1 MELELRINGVIADQ
15 DVAPNEPLH
24 SLLHRKGYT
33 SVKHGCETGEC
44 GACTV
49 LVDGIPRPSCVML
62 AAQVGGCTLTTV
74 ESLGSSGNLHAL
86 QTAFIETGAVQCGFC
101 TSGILLSAYALLTDN
116 PSPTEEEVRDA
127 LSGNLCRCSNYA
139 RPIQG
144 VLRAAAVLR
153 GEEVQNLTYN
163 TIKSEDEFGPNMG
176 RIGMLGASEKLRAIV
191 SNVASATGSVT
202 TKIPAVSTLTVPGS
216 EADSVAAPSLLDT
229 RLQVVG
235 TSMPALNAVKM
246 ATGRAAFVADFPI
259 EGMLY
264 ARILTSSHA
273 HAVIRDINVTRAK
286 AIPGVYAVLTYRDV
300 PRVPY
305 SRVERSPYAKD
316 VQDQYCLD
324 YMVRYVGDRVAAVVA
339 ESAEI
344 AEQALHLIDVEYQ
357 VLPPVLDLRH
367 SPDPKASR
375 IHSEGES
382 RGILDASRNIA
393 ARVRSEIGDVE
404 QGFAASDHV
413 LEAEYFVPATQ
424 QVPLEVHTV
433 LTYFDEDDIL
443 VVHTNSMIPH
453 HVRRTLAQT
462 LGIPMRRVRVVISEV
477 GGSLGARQEMVLEDI
492 CALLTMATH
501 RPVKLEYSRAEE
513 FRSSSVRPQTI
524 LRLKT
529 GVKKDGTI
537 LASQMVQLV
546 DTGAYATHTL
556 VASQSVVNALSL
568 YSCPNMRL
576 VAEVLYT
583 NHPPA
588 SAAQSYELA
597 PAFFAL
603 ECHIDDIAR
612 QIGMDA
618 LTLRR
623 KNWIRTGDVY
633 PLARDADNGRNVSA
647 TVESCG
653 LPTCLQVVEEK
664 LGWAEKRGRANYD
677 RFRRGVGVALSFQGN
692 PGAPIGA
699 SGAIIKLNE
708 DGSFDVFAGRSD
720 GGTGL
725 ITLVAQ
731 IAAEVLGVSV
741 DDVFVYT
748 SDTRSVPFETNVN
761 DFSAFYSNGGAV
773 KKAAEQ
779 VRRQILSV
787 AGRMLNAMPEMLKMN
802 NGVIK
807 TTQGQQITIAQVA
820 SHSLY
825 VENRQ
830 IMTTSSW
837 KTASV
842 PMAFAVQGV
851 EVEVDFETGV
861 VRVVK
866 AISAVDVGNPLNPM
880 LLEGLV
886 QGSAAQALSMGL
898 CEELAYDQHGALLTT
913 NLQDYHIFSA
923 TDIPEMQTYLVETND
938 PSELFGAKSV
948 SALPF
953 YGMAPAIANAVLDAA
968 DIRIRQLPL
977 TPERILRALHTHMAR
992 R

>member
-1 MELELRINGVIADQ
+1 MELELRINGVVAGQ
-15 DVAPNEPLH
+15 DVAPNESLH

-49 LVDGIPRPSCVML
+49 LVDGVPRPSCVML

-74 ESLGSSGNLHAL
+74 ESLGSSDNLHAL

-101 TSGILLSAYALLTDN
+101 TPGLLLSAYALLTN
-116 PSPTEEEVRDA
+116 NSSPTEEEVRDV

-139 RPIQG
+139 RPVQA
-144 VLRAAAVLR
+144 VLRAAAILR
-153 GEEVQNLTYN
+153 GEEVQPLTYN
-163 TIKSEDEFGPNMG
+163 VIRSEDEYGPNMG

-191 SNVASATGSVT
+191 SNVSSAMGSVT
-202 TKIPAVSTLTVPGS
+202 TKIPVVSTLTTPVSDVDP
-216 EADSVAAPSLLDT
+216 VVAPSPLDAH
-229 RLQVVG
+229 LQVVG
-235 TSMPALNAVKM
+235 ASLPALNAVKM
-246 ATGRAAFVADFPI
+246 ATGRAAFVADFQRQ
-259 EGMLY
+259 GMLY
-264 ARILTSSHA
+264 GRVLTSPHP

-286 AIPGVYAVLTYRDV
+286 ALPGVHAVLTYRDV

-305 SRVERSPYAKD
+305 SRVERSPQTKD

-324 YMVRYVGDRVAAVVA
+324 YMVRYAGDRVAAVVA
-339 ESAEI
+339 DSAEL
-344 AEQALHLIDVEYQ
+344 AEQALKLIDVEYQ
-357 VLPPVLDLRH
+357 VLPAVLDLRQ
-367 SPDPKASR
+367 SPDPKAPH
-375 IHSEGES
+375 IHSETES
-382 RGILDASRNIA
+382 HGILDAARNIA
-393 ARVRSEIGDVE
+393 ARVRSDIGDVE

-424 QVPLEVHTV
+424 QVPLELHAT
-433 LTYFDEDDIL
+433 LAYFDEDDIL
-443 VVHTNSMIPH
+443 VIHTNSMVPH

-462 LGIPMRRVRVVISEV
+462 LGIPTRRVRVVMSDV
-477 GGSLGARQEMVLEDI
+477 GGNFGARQEMVLEDLA
-492 CALLTMATH
+492 ALLAMATR

-513 FRSSSVRPQTI
+513 FRSSSVRQQTI

-529 GVKKDGTI
+529 GVRKDGTI
-537 LASQMVQLV
+537 LATQMVMLV

-556 VASQSVVNALSL
+556 VASQNVANVLSL
-568 YSCPNMRL
+568 YPCPNMRF

-588 SAAQSYELA
+588 SVAQSYELA

-603 ECHIDDIAR
+603 ECHIDDVAR

-633 PLARDADNGRNVSA
+633 PVPHDAGNGRDAGSI
-647 TVESCG
+647 VESCG
-653 LPTCLQVVEEK
+653 LPACLQVVEEK
-664 LGWAEKRGRANYD
+664 LGWTEKRGRANYD

-692 PGAPIGA
+692 PAAPLGA

-708 DGSFDVFAGRSD
+708 DGSFDVFAGSSES
-720 GGTGL
+720 GTGTVTL
-725 ITLVAQ
+725 IAQ
-731 IAAEVLGVSV
+731 VAAEILGVSI
-741 DDVFVYT
+741 DDVFMHT
-748 SDTRSVPFETNVN
+748 SDTYSVPFETNVN
-761 DFSAFYSNGGAV
+761 DFSALYSNGGAV

-787 AGRMLNAMPEMLKMN
+787 AGRMLNAMPETLKVN

-807 TTQGQQITIAQVA
+807 TAQGQQITIAQVA
-820 SHSLY
+820 SHALY

-842 PMAFAVQGV
+842 PMAFAAQGV

-861 VRVVK
+861 VRVIK
-866 AISAVDVGNPLNPM
+866 AVSAVDVGNPLNPM
-880 LLEGLV
+880 LLEGQI

-898 CEELAYDQHGALLTT
+898 CEELSYDQNGTLLTT
-913 NLQDYHIFSA
+913 DLQDYHIFST

-948 SALPF
+948 SVVPF

-977 TPERILRALHTHMAR
+977 TPERVLRALHSHMAR